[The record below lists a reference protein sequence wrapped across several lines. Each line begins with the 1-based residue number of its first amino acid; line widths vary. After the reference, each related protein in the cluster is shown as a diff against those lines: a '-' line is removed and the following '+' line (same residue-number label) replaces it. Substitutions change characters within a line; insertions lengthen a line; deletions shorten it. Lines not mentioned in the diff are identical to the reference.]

1 MRVYYIFLIK
11 KEVYNITKDNPESL
25 FKLLESIYLLDK
37 KDLSLAFKMFDKL
50 CRKIPKKNL
59 NKLIKDSCTENLNY
73 SCYFDNHIINDFL
86 NNETTKLIVYNSH
99 IKVKSNSTIPTFFKC
114 LNNIPY
120 LFVVDFTNV
129 DFFYLKNIY
138 SR

>member
-25 FKLLESIYLLDK
+25 FKLLESINLLDK

-50 CRKIPKKNL
+50 CKKIPKKNL

-99 IKVKSNSTIPTFFKC
+99 IKVKSNSTIPTF
-114 LNNIPY
+114 LNA
-120 LFVVDFTNV
+120 
-129 DFFYLKNIY
+129 
-138 SR
+138 

>member
-50 CRKIPKKNL
+50 CRKIPKKNF
-59 NKLIKDSCTENLNY
+59 NKLIKDTSLDNLSY
-73 SCYFDNHIINDFL
+73 TCYLNNHIINDFL
-86 NNETTKLIVYNSH
+86 NNETTKLTVYNSH
-99 IKVKSNSTIPTFFKC
+99 IKVKSNNAIPLFFKS

-120 LFVVDFTNV
+120 LFVVDFTNI
-129 DFFYLKNIY
+129 DYFYLTNIY

>member
-50 CRKIPKKNL
+50 CRKIRRRL
-59 NKLIKDSCTENLNY
+59 
-73 SCYFDNHIINDFL
+73 
-86 NNETTKLIVYNSH
+86 
-99 IKVKSNSTIPTFFKC
+99 
-114 LNNIPY
+114 
-120 LFVVDFTNV
+120 
-129 DFFYLKNIY
+129 
-138 SR
+138 